1 MSWRNRKMFND
12 SPQGIVS
19 GLAPIPRYKEG
30 GFVNPI
36 DYRAGGTVD
45 YPVGMEAGGFNF
57 PLGVQDDSLK
67 TSFDSAQRTQAAQ
80 IEMLQNKRNKAER
93 KITADIEAN
102 NFVKN
107 LVNENKK
114 FEEIFSSCIEK
125 SKKYD
130 WVETSSNIEKEYEL
144 LLFK

>member
-45 YPVGMEAGGFNF
+45 YPVGMEAG
-57 PLGVQDDSLK
+57 SLVPEVFE
-67 TSFDSAQRTQAAQ
+67 SGDQQ
-80 IEMLQNKRNKAER
+80 INEALNNMASVMTPS
-93 KITADIEAN
+93 TA
-102 NFVKN
+102 
-107 LVNENKK
+107 
-114 FEEIFSSCIEK
+114 
-125 SKKYD
+125 
-130 WVETSSNIEKEYEL
+130 NINSYSIQHYCFL
-144 LLFK
+144 LIC